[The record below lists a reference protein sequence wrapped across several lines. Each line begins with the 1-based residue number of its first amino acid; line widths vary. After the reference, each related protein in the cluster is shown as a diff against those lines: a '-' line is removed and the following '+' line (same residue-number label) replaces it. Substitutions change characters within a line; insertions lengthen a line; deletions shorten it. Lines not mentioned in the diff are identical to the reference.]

1 MFKLVV
7 IDDVQDARDIIH
19 SIVKRYCKNI
29 DVVGVADGVRSGIEL
44 IKTHKPHIVLLD
56 IEMYDGT
63 GFDLLNKLKPI
74 DFKVIFITAYEE
86 YALKAFKFSALD
98 YILKPINADE
108 LIAAIERTEDALK
121 QGNMQNL
128 EIFEANYLNTDK
140 ESKKIILKTIDCI
153 YAVSIKDI
161 VRCEAEE
168 SYTTF
173 FLNDGEKIVMSKPL
187 KEYDELLNAY
197 GFFRTHQSH
206 LINLEFF
213 EKYKKTDG
221 GFAVLKDNSSVP
233 VSSRKKDMFLQA
245 IERL

>member
-7 IDDVQDARDIIH
+7 IDDVQDARDVIC
-19 SIVKRYCKNI
+19 SIVKKYCKRI
-29 DVVGVADGVRSGIEL
+29 EIVGVADGVKSGIEL
-44 IKTHKPHIVLLD
+44 IKKHKPQIVLLD
-56 IEMYDGT
+56 IEMQDGT
-63 GFDLLNKLKPI
+63 GFDLLKKFKPI

-98 YILKPINADE
+98 YLLKPINADE

-121 QGNMQNL
+121 LGSAQNIDVL
-128 EIFEANYLNTDK
+128 ESNYLNKNK
-140 ESKKIILKTIDCI
+140 ESKKIILKTLDSI

-173 FLNDGEKIVMSKPL
+173 FLNNGEKIVMSKPL
-187 KEYDELLNAY
+187 KEYDELLSAY

-206 LINLEFF
+206 LINLDYF
-213 EKYKKTDG
+213 EKYKKDV
-221 GFAVLKDNSSVP
+221 GFAVLKDKSSVP
-233 VSSRKKDMFLQA
+233 VSSRKKEMFLQ
-245 IERL
+245 IINQL